1 MFVVEF
7 PGSGDSQ
14 LQCCLR
20 RPAKK
25 RIESADP
32 HSQKEPSDDSP
43 FHRQKFEPGMM
54 GEAMVMVLVIMVV
67 P

>member
-1 MFVVEF
+1 MLVVEL
-7 PGSGDSQ
+7 PGPGKSQ
-14 LQCCLR
+14 LQFCHWQ
-20 RPAKK
+20 PVEKF
-25 RIESADP
+25 IESADP

-54 GEAMVMVLVIMVV
+54 GEAMVMVLVIVV